1 MHFLGISSQVHAKE
15 DFAKELLSLVSL
27 LKARMTLNVLFLWKN
42 VFSHATAKALGQ
54 SWKFLKVSNEENRMT
69 PDVDLFSL
77 SSFYFH
83 YSLVFVADFQTSFEL
98 RSKQDPK

>member
-27 LKARMTLNVLFLWKN
+27 LQARMTLNVLFLWKN

-69 PDVDLFSL
+69 SIYFLYRRFIFITQSSL
-77 SSFYFH
+77 LLTFRIVLS
-83 YSLVFVADFQTSFEL
+83 
-98 RSKQDPK
+98 